1 MLNHYNYVF
10 DNLTNTYNF
19 VTKNNILYRVA
30 FVVDY
35 TFSIISGEDIQNIF
49 QLVIEKASDDLEP
62 FDAKVSKTIEDI
74 IKRFFQ
80 NTENSLV
87 YICSDE
93 DNKAGIRHKIFD
105 RWYKNSEYRKTI
117 IKINN
122 ILPVKVTGIGVQRIY
137 TSFMFHTRNKNV
149 EKLIKTYQQIEKALN
164 ESK

>member
-93 DNKAGIRHKIFD
+93 DNKAEIRHKIFD

-122 ILPVKVTGIGVQRIY
+122 ILPLR
-137 TSFMFHTRNKNV
+137 SR
-149 EKLIKTYQQIEKALN
+149 E
-164 ESK
+164 